1 MNTLEIFLRCPNL
14 FASENSRDSNY
25 DIVLRGAGHQATGNP
40 RLAFNPRKRMPRT
53 YGYSHALIEYKLE
66 ELEVNHEGT
75 EILYSA
81 TYSNHQIKYSQPWN
95 SSLAD
100 RAIIYYYEKK
110 AFIVDKLMQMASSY
124 LSADKLRTN
133 VEPKALDE
141 NTAKLFLDA
150 EEELLAILRA
160 ISSTQTKLAL
170 PNGKS
175 ARLNDLP
182 RYGPLTASYGGGE
195 RTVYIGR
202 HEKTQQLTV
211 TRANL
216 KDFIVRYAHDTTAGD
231 FSIQLSARA
240 EQRFQGNMQG
250 NNQRINVNV
259 PFSHNGLHLRIV
271 GPEAGER
278 ITSTDEVS
286 CTNLQIYTG
295 GTLKRK
301 ARGAY
306 NGPYQG
312 PKEVVL
318 SGKNVLTYRMPAGN
332 PAATIALPKE
342 YTGLPTVQAAHRMP
356 LGGSPNRA
364 QMHLH
369 LEAFKET
376 FPRPELDV
384 KPTRIGHLL
393 FYRIGEATVH
403 IPFAQTL
410 SDLILPSMAHVM
422 ISVKAP
428 TVTSSTDEY
437 VGGESCRGDCDD
449 SSTVS
454 EPLAP
459 GLYLVEREVL
469 CGRGH
474 DTGRLE
480 YIAGFGDYV
489 NERMSTMSLLSK
501 LQVAFDNTRLSSV
514 GSGETMASD
523 FDFDEIAFSGLGRL

>member
-1 MNTLEIFLRCPNL
+1 
-14 FASENSRDSNY
+14 
-25 DIVLRGAGHQATGNP
+25 
-40 RLAFNPRKRMPRT
+40 MPRT
-53 YGYSHALIEYKLE
+53 YGYDCALIEYKLE

-81 TYSNHQIKYSQPWN
+81 KYSNHQIKYSQPWN
-95 SSLAD
+95 SSIAD

-110 AFIVDKLMQMASSY
+110 AFIVDKLMQKASSY

-150 EEELLAILRA
+150 EEQLRA
-160 ISSTQTKLAL
+160 ILQAISSAQTKLAL
-170 PNGKS
+170 PNGNS
-175 ARLNDLP
+175 AKLDDLP

-195 RTVYIGR
+195 RIVYIGR
-202 HEKTQQLTV
+202 HEKTHRLTI
-211 TRANL
+211 TRAKL
-216 KDFIVRYAHDTTAGD
+216 KDFVVRYAHDTTAGD
-231 FSIQLSARA
+231 FSIQLSAEA
-240 EQRFQGNMQG
+240 EMRFQGNLQG
-250 NNQRINVNV
+250 NNQRINLDV
-259 PFSHNGLHLRIV
+259 PFSHTGLHLRIV

-278 ITSTDEVS
+278 ITSSDEVS

-306 NGPYQG
+306 HGPYQG
-312 PKEVVL
+312 PKEVAL
-318 SGKNVLTYRMPAGN
+318 SGKNVLTYRMPTGN

-342 YTGLPTVQAAHRMP
+342 YTSLPTVQAAHRMP

-369 LEAFKET
+369 LEAFKEI

-474 DTGRLE
+474 DTGRSE
-480 YIAGFGDYV
+480 YTAGFGDYV